1 MSIFLG
7 LGSNIGDKANN
18 LMKVISSLKNVPNL
32 AIIKRSKIYET
43 SPLENENQDYFL
55 NQVIMIKFD
64 GNPIDLFNIT
74 KSIEKQMGRIRNNI
88 RYQPRVID
96 IDILSFNDEIINND
110 DLILPH
116 PKIKFRKFVLKP
128 WTDIAS
134 DYILPNSKMT
144 IKEHLD
150 KISHLEDE
158 IREYS

>member
-1 MSIFLG
+1 
-7 LGSNIGDKANN
+7 
-18 LMKVISSLKNVPNL
+18 MK
-32 AIIKRSKIYET
+32 
-43 SPLENENQDYFL
+43 NQDYFL

-74 KSIEKQMGRIRNNI
+74 NSIEKQMGRIRNNT

>member
-18 LMKVISSLKNVPNL
+18 LIEVTRSLKDVPNL
-32 AIIKRSKIYET
+32 SIIGKSKIYET
-43 SPLENENQDYFL
+43 SPLENQNQDYFL
-55 NQVIMIKFD
+55 NQVIMVKFD

-74 KSIEKQMGRIRNNI
+74 QNIERKMGRVRNNI

-96 IDILSFNDEIINND
+96 IDILSFNDAIMHTN

>member
-1 MSIFLG
+1 MPNVGAPFTFVPMPTSNCSMRHDTIRIQSQIISIR
-7 LGSNIGDKANN
+7 
-18 LMKVISSLKNVPNL
+18 P
-32 AIIKRSKIYET
+32 EC
-43 SPLENENQDYFL
+43 
-55 NQVIMIKFD
+55 FD
-64 GNPIDLFNIT
+64 TL
-74 KSIEKQMGRIRNNI
+74 SVR
-88 RYQPRVID
+88 ID
-96 IDILSFNDEIINND
+96 IDILSFNDIIINSD
-110 DLILPH
+110 DLIIPH